1 MIVEKF
7 QYQLMF
13 IGLLTHLFIDCRL
26 KISLINNSN
35 KQSKIQPMKTQVQ
48 SEKIKGDF
56 IHMVFFWL
64 KNPENQNDRQAF
76 EKALEKFIATNPQVV
91 SSHIGQ
97 PAATERPVIDN
108 TYTYSLVVTFT
119 DIETHDVYQADL
131 THVLFI
137 EEAESLWKKVSVYD
151 SLIK

>member
-1 MIVEKF
+1 
-7 QYQLMF
+7 
-13 IGLLTHLFIDCRL
+13 
-26 KISLINNSN
+26 
-35 KQSKIQPMKTQVQ
+35 MKTQVQ

-91 SSHIGQ
+91 SYYVGQ
-97 PAATERPVIDN
+97 PAATERSVIDN
-108 TYTYSLVVTFT
+108 TYTYSLVVTFQ
-119 DIETHDVYQADL
+119 DIVTHDFYQADL

-151 SLIK
+151 SVIKQ